1 MNGFGYHIDGKSK
14 KCSNTNTL
22 VISLQQIRKQ
32 FICLQFVI
40 ILILLTTDV
49 EERSAI
55 FSQSSKRTANL
66 HLLFIGN
73 CHIRSGAADY
83 LTAFFH
89 SQKIIIPI
97 EITKRIKH
105 LSRWFHINTF
115 VWDCIHVN

>member
-66 HLLFIGN
+66 HPLFIGN

-83 LTAFFH
+83 LTAFSTARRSSFPLK
-89 SQKIIIPI
+89 SP
-97 EITKRIKH
+97 RG
-105 LSRWFHINTF
+105 
-115 VWDCIHVN
+115 

>member
-1 MNGFGYHIDGKSK
+1 MDSDTILTANPK

-66 HLLFIGN
+66 HPLFIGN
-73 CHIRSGAADY
+73 CHIRSGAA
-83 LTAFFH
+83 LQAR
-89 SQKIIIPI
+89 SK
-97 EITKRIKH
+97 
-105 LSRWFHINTF
+105 S
-115 VWDCIHVN
+115 

>member
-1 MNGFGYHIDGKSK
+1 MDSDTILTANPK

-66 HLLFIGN
+66 HPLFIGN
-73 CHIRSGAADY
+73 CHICSGAADY

-89 SQKIIIPI
+89 SQKFIISIK
-97 EITKRIKH
+97 ITKRVNQDSNVKTFM
-105 LSRWFHINTF
+105 RDYNMFFHQ
-115 VWDCIHVN
+115 V